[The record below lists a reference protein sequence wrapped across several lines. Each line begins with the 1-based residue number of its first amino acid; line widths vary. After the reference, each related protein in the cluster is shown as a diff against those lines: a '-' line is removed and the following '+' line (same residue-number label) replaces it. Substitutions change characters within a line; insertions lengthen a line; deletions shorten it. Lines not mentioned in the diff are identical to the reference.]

1 MPANFPFFLCVGQSQ
16 SRGCQRRFLENAAKL
31 ESNIVNTKKVS
42 EEETSKQ
49 AAPGAAQL
57 ARLTKREK
65 QVLFWVVEGKTN
77 GDIGRILEISPR
89 TVEKHCESIFRK
101 LGIENRY
108 AAIVFALTSN
118 WDLSTD

>member
-1 MPANFPFFLCVGQSQ
+1 M
-16 SRGCQRRFLENAAKL
+16 
-31 ESNIVNTKKVS
+31 ESNQVNTNNMQVS
-42 EEETSKQ
+42 EAKSAAES
-49 AAPGAAQL
+49 APGVEQL
-57 ARLTKREK
+57 ERLTKREK
-65 QVLFWVVEGKTN
+65 QVLFWIVEGKTN

-118 WDLSTD
+118 WSLKPD

>member
-1 MPANFPFFLCVGQSQ
+1 MKTNNLSVNLPSSSTGTSPNAEQ
-16 SRGCQRRFLENAAKL
+16 LE
-31 ESNIVNTKKVS
+31 
-42 EEETSKQ
+42 
-49 AAPGAAQL
+49 
-57 ARLTKREK
+57 RLTKREK
-65 QVLFWVVEGKTN
+65 QVLYWIVEGKTN

-118 WDLSTD
+118 WELKPD

>member
-1 MPANFPFFLCVGQSQ
+1 MKPNQLSETAT
-16 SRGCQRRFLENAAKL
+16 KL
-31 ESNIVNTKKVS
+31 SPGSV
-42 EEETSKQ
+42 
-49 AAPGAAQL
+49 PGAEQL
-57 ARLTKREK
+57 ERLTKREK
-65 QVLFWVVEGKTN
+65 QVLFWIVEGKTN

-118 WDLSTD
+118 WALKPE

>member
-1 MPANFPFFLCVGQSQ
+1 M
-16 SRGCQRRFLENAAKL
+16 
-31 ESNIVNTKKVS
+31 NTKNIS
-42 EEETSKQ
+42 EDGLRSGNPSK
-49 AAPGAAQL
+49 PGIEQL
-57 ARLTKREK
+57 NRLTKREK
-65 QVLFWVVEGKTN
+65 QVLFWIVEGKTN

-118 WDLSTD
+118 WDLSPE

>member
-1 MPANFPFFLCVGQSQ
+1 M
-16 SRGCQRRFLENAAKL
+16 
-31 ESNIVNTKKVS
+31 ESNQVNTNNMQLRDAKS
-42 EEETSKQ
+42 AADS
-49 AAPGAAQL
+49 APGIEQL
-57 ARLTKREK
+57 ERLTKREK
-65 QVLFWVVEGKTN
+65 QVLFWIVEGKTN

-118 WDLSTD
+118 WALKPD

>member
-1 MPANFPFFLCVGQSQ
+1 MKTATALIENQEGQGT
-16 SRGCQRRFLENAAKL
+16 RLEHLN
-31 ESNIVNTKKVS
+31 
-42 EEETSKQ
+42 
-49 AAPGAAQL
+49 
-57 ARLTKREK
+57 RLTKREK
-65 QVLFWVVEGKTN
+65 QVLFWIVEGKTN

-118 WDLSTD
+118 WSLEG

>member
-1 MPANFPFFLCVGQSQ
+1 MKTNNLS
-16 SRGCQRRFLENAAKL
+16 AKGSL
-31 ESNIVNTKKVS
+31 SGLG
-42 EEETSKQ
+42 
-49 AAPGAAQL
+49 AAPGAEQL
-57 ARLTKREK
+57 ERLTRREK
-65 QVLFWVVEGKTN
+65 QVLFWIVEGKTN

-118 WDLSTD
+118 WALKPE

>member
-1 MPANFPFFLCVGQSQ
+1 MKATATMIEQHEGEAGTST
-16 SRGCQRRFLENAAKL
+16 RLE
-31 ESNIVNTKKVS
+31 
-42 EEETSKQ
+42 
-49 AAPGAAQL
+49 QL
-57 ARLTKREK
+57 NRLTKREK
-65 QVLFWVVEGKTN
+65 QVLFWIVEGKTN

-118 WDLSTD
+118 WSLEG

>member
-1 MPANFPFFLCVGQSQ
+1 MNRNLILVKPNKS
-16 SRGCQRRFLENAAKL
+16 L
-31 ESNIVNTKKVS
+31 ESGSSQTAAS
-42 EEETSKQ
+42 
-49 AAPGAAQL
+49 APGIEQL

-65 QVLFWVVEGKTN
+65 QVLFWIVEGKTN

-118 WDLSTD
+118 WELKPE